1 MKKPDSIVFDEISGK
16 YDASLKEYPTDIGA
30 PVIEV
35 PNTVAWKS
43 RNLHSVNSQLNSE
56 FIALREAVNSFKID
70 VRNNQRIYNAKF
82 NFEPIVGKIY
92 FLYKNKHNEE
102 FLSILAPYECN
113 FRFIGSYELNYD
125 KVWKE
130 IK

>member
-56 FIALREAVNSFKID
+56 FIALREAVNSFKTD

-82 NFEPIVGKIY
+82 NFEPIVGKVY

-113 FRFIGSYELNYD
+113 FPFIGS
-125 KVWKE
+125 
-130 IK
+130 